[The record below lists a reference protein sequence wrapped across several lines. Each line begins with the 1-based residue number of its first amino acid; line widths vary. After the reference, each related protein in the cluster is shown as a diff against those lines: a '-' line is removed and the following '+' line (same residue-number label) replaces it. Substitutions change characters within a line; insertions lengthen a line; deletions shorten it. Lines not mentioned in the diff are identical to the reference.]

1 MYLTIKRQSHL
12 SKDEFFLHTA
22 KKLYNQAVYNI
33 RQFYFQEKKCLNYQN
48 NYTIIKT
55 SENYKLLN
63 SNTAQQIL
71 KEVDGS
77 FKSFFGLLKLA
88 KKGKYNFKDIK
99 LPNYL
104 QKNDF
109 TTLVIGFVRINT
121 NTAQQIL
128 KEVDGSFKSF
138 FGLLK
143 LAKKG
148 KYNFKDIKLP
158 NYLQKN
164 DFTTL
169 VIGFVRINKD
179 TFIIPYSNSFSK
191 NHKKI
196 SIKIPPIL
204 LNKKIKEIQ
213 IKTMHWLLI
222 LELIILLLVLQVK
235 VVSLQ

>member
-109 TTLVIGFVRINT
+109 TTLVIGFVRIN
-121 NTAQQIL
+121 
-128 KEVDGSFKSF
+128 
-138 FGLLK
+138 
-143 LAKKG
+143 
-148 KYNFKDIKLP
+148 
-158 NYLQKN
+158 
-164 DFTTL
+164 
-169 VIGFVRINKD
+169 KD